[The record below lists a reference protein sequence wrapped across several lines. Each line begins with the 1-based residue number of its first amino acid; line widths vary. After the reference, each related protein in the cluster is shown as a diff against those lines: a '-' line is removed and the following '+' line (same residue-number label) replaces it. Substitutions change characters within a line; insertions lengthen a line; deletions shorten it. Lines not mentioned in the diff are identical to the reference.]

1 MLQPAEHI
9 VPLKHVLRVLDD
21 LNIRYAIGGS
31 MASSI
36 HGQAR
41 YTQDADITVE
51 PFAGKE
57 RLFAL
62 RFPSA
67 EYYVDEGMI
76 RDAIARRASFNIL
89 HLLTSFK
96 IDLFVQKN
104 RAFDREFLARRI
116 KAPVFGESEGE
127 FGLITA
133 EDIILVKLE
142 WYRHGGETSDRQWND
157 ILGVMKTQYDRLN
170 NAYLDHWGV
179 EIGVKDL
186 LDRIR
191 LQAGS

>member
-1 MLQPAEHI
+1 
-9 VPLKHVLRVLDD
+9 
-21 LNIRYAIGGS
+21 

-51 PFAGKE
+51 PFDGKE

-62 RFPSA
+62 RFPSN
-67 EYYVDEGMI
+67 EYYVDEGMV
-76 RDAIARRASFNIL
+76 RDAVVRRASFNIL

-96 IDLFVQKN
+96 IDIFVQKN
-104 RAFDREFLARRI
+104 RPYDREFLARRI

-142 WYRHGGETSDRQWND
+142 WYRLGGETSDRQWND
-157 ILGVMKTQYDRLN
+157 MLGVMKTQSDRLDT
-170 NAYLDHWGV
+170 AYLDHWAV

-186 LDRIR
+186 PDRIR